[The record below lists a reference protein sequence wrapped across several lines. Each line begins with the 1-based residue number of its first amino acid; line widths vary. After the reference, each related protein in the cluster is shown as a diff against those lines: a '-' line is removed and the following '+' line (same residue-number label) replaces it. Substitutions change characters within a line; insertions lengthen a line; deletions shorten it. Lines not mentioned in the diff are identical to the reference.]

1 MKVIIKYKKID
12 RLKFI
17 SHLDTIRLLQR
28 AVRRAEIKILYSKG
42 YNPHPKFSFAMP
54 LSLGLETYGD
64 YIEIELENSE
74 NPNTIKERL
83 NKVLPEYFQ
92 VINAEESENNKT
104 LAARL
109 EYVIYKIDLVLENTD
124 IDELNSIN
132 DNFFK
137 EEQMVERV
145 KIKKRRKKI
154 KKFDGRKFIEKIELV
169 DFKNNNATLKVQGI
183 FSNEGAIKMEELV
196 ELLKKLTLNIKDY
209 KIVREDM
216 IFK

>member
-1 MKVIIKYKKID
+1 MKVIVKYKKVG

-28 AVRRAEIKILYSKG
+28 AIRRAGIKILYSQG

-64 YIEIELENSE
+64 YIEIELEDSE

-92 VINAEESENNKT
+92 VVDTKESENSKT

-109 EYVIYKIDLVLENTD
+109 KYVLYKIDLELENTD
-124 IDELNSIN
+124 LDEFNSIK
-132 DNFFK
+132 DKFFK
-137 EEQMVERV
+137 EEQIVERI
-145 KIKKRRKKI
+145 KIKKRRKKV
-154 KKFDGRKFIEKIELV
+154 KRFDGRKFIEKIEVV
-169 DFKNNNATLKVQGI
+169 DFKNNNATLKVYGI

-196 ELLKKLTLNIKDY
+196 ELLKTLTLNIKDY

-216 IFK
+216 IFE

>member
-64 YIEIELENSE
+64 YMEMELENSE

>member
-1 MKVIIKYKKID
+1 MKVIVKYKKVG

-28 AVRRAEIKILYSKG
+28 AIRRAEIKILYSQG

-64 YIEIELENSE
+64 YIEIELEDSE

-92 VINAEESENNKT
+92 VVDAKESENSKT

-109 EYVIYKIDLVLENTD
+109 KYVLYKIELELENTNL
-124 IDELNSIN
+124 DELNNIN
-132 DNFFK
+132 DEFFK
-137 EEQMVERV
+137 EEQIVERI
-145 KIKKRRKKI
+145 KIKKRRKKV
-154 KKFDGRKFIEKIELV
+154 KRFDGRRFIEKIEVV
-169 DFKNNNATLKVQGI
+169 DFKNNNATLKVHGI

-196 ELLKKLTLNIKDY
+196 ELLKRLTLNIKDY

-216 IFK
+216 IFE

>member
-1 MKVIIKYKKID
+1 MKVIIKYKKVD

-64 YIEIELENSE
+64 YIEIELEDFE

-83 NKVLPEYFQ
+83 NKVLPKYFQ
-92 VINAEESENNKT
+92 VIDAEESENNKT

-109 EYVIYKIDLVLENTD
+109 KYVLYKIDLELKNTD
-124 IDELNSIN
+124 IDELNNIN
-132 DNFFK
+132 DIFFK
-137 EEQMVERV
+137 EEQIVERI
-145 KIKKRRKKI
+145 KIKKRRKKV

-169 DFKNNNATLKVQGI
+169 DFKDNNATLKVKGI

>member
-137 EEQMVERV
+137 EEKMVERV

>member
-1 MKVIIKYKKID
+1 MKVIIKYKKVD

-28 AVRRAEIKILYSKG
+28 AVRRSEIKILYSKG

-124 IDELNSIN
+124 IDKLNSIN

>member
-1 MKVIIKYKKID
+1 MKVIIKYKKVD

-64 YIEIELENSE
+64 YMEMELENSE

>member
-28 AVRRAEIKILYSKG
+28 AVRRSEIKILYSKG

-64 YIEIELENSE
+64 YMEMELENSE

-124 IDELNSIN
+124 IDKLNSIN

>member
-28 AVRRAEIKILYSKG
+28 AVRRSEIKILYSKG

-64 YIEIELENSE
+64 YMEMELENSE

>member
-1 MKVIIKYKKID
+1 MKVIVKYKKVG

-28 AVRRAEIKILYSKG
+28 AIRRAEIKILYSQG

-64 YIEIELENSE
+64 YIEIELEDSE

-92 VINAEESENNKT
+92 VVDAKESENSKT

-109 EYVIYKIDLVLENTD
+109 KYVLYKIELELENTD
-124 IDELNSIN
+124 LEELNKIN
-132 DNFFK
+132 DKFFK
-137 EEQMVERV
+137 EEQIVERI
-145 KIKKRRKKI
+145 KIKKRRKKV
-154 KKFDGRKFIEKIELV
+154 KRFDGRRFIEKIEVV
-169 DFKNNNATLKVQGI
+169 DFKNNNATLKVHGI

-196 ELLKKLTLNIKDY
+196 ELLKRLTLNIKDY

-216 IFK
+216 IFE